1 MKLFCFLQLY
11 AFILGST
18 VIHFND
24 GVAING
30 VVKKMLYLL
39 GTWFACK
46 SMSYKE
52 YKYCYEKFDCITLCG
67 GYNNSDAMYIRWITI
82 SLD

>member
-1 MKLFCFLQLY
+1 ML
-11 AFILGST
+11 FILE
-18 VIHFND
+18 VRFIHFND

-46 SMSYKE
+46 SMSYKSINTAT
-52 YKYCYEKFDCITLCG
+52 KI
-67 GYNNSDAMYIRWITI
+67 
-82 SLD
+82 